1 MKSEVR
7 RVQIFTLHTSIFYPS
22 PSVTLHESRIMQSC
36 RFVPITK
43 SKYSLMKLQLMD
55 ASYSGI
61 VEVSVSAQTA
71 SGDVAAALDSGFRRN
86 DGGVG
91 LYLI

>member
-1 MKSEVR
+1 
-7 RVQIFTLHTSIFYPS
+7 
-22 PSVTLHESRIMQSC
+22 
-36 RFVPITK
+36 
-43 SKYSLMKLQLMD
+43 MKLQLMD